1 MHPEFRSSPNLVGFS
16 RVAWEWFVPF
26 LQFPP
31 PARRVLY
38 TTHSIE
44 SLNAELRKATRNRH
58 QFPNDIAALK
68 TLWLIICTIEDKR
81 ALPNARRKPNAILR
95 ATDILKEPN
104 QQLETSHQP
113 TSSGLPQP
121 IRTVLI
127 NQARH
132 TQTIRH
138 SRSKASSAR
147 CLKLHELHLAR
158 QI

>member
-1 MHPEFRSSPNLVGFS
+1 MSGLGGASEWMHPRVSFKPEPRQFS
-16 RVAWEWFVPF
+16 RVARERFVPF

-58 QFPNDIAALK
+58 QFPNDIATLK

-104 QQLETSHQP
+104 QQLETRHQP
-113 TSSGLPQP
+113 TSRNIPRP
-121 IRTVLI
+121 IRGVLI
-127 NQARH
+127 NPTSPHTNNQALS
-132 TQTIRH
+132 Q
-138 SRSKASSAR
+138 
-147 CLKLHELHLAR
+147 
-158 QI
+158 